1 AMLSLPASNPLPRY
15 LHVRSLHML
24 AAFAFALATSGCAS
38 VNLAKPEDLQR
49 DPLEGMNRAIY
60 GFNRSLDIHA
70 INPAAKAYRRIVPI
84 PVRTAVRNVF
94 SNLNDIPVT
103 LNSALQGQWKDCVQ
117 SFARLAVNS
126 TVGLLGLIDW
136 ASDGGAP
143 KHDEDFGQTLGH
155 YGIGSGAYLVLPVLG
170 PASLR
175 DGVGLAVDAM
185 ASPLYPYDTY
195 PKAGAL
201 VLNVVSARAQ
211 FPGLREA
218 LDQQPDEY
226 AFVKNAY
233 LQKRTNKLFYGKP
246 PAMGEE

>member
-1 AMLSLPASNPLPRY
+1 
-15 LHVRSLHML
+15 
-24 AAFAFALATSGCAS
+24 
-38 VNLAKPEDLQR
+38 
-49 DPLEGMNRAIY
+49 MNRAIY

-136 ASDGGAP
+136 ASNGGAP
-143 KHDEDFGQTLGH
+143 KHDEDLGQTLGH

-175 DGVGLAVDAM
+175 DGVGLAVDARRL
-185 ASPLYPYDTY
+185 AALPVRHLPQGGSPGAQRGQRARPVSGLKGGPG
-195 PKAGAL
+195 PAAG
-201 VLNVVSARAQ
+201 
-211 FPGLREA
+211 
-218 LDQQPDEY
+218 
-226 AFVKNAY
+226 
-233 LQKRTNKLFYGKP
+233 
-246 PAMGEE
+246 